1 MGSLR
6 SIGPD
11 EDSTQQAGTI
21 LRMDRIDT
29 LVIGAGVVGLACA
42 RALALAGHEVLIVE
56 REGAIGT
63 GVSSR
68 NSEVIHGGMYYD
80 AGSLKAQLCVRGR
93 HLLYDY
99 LAERGLAHRRCGK
112 LIVATHERETPK
124 LQAILARGQANG
136 VHDLRLVDAAEA
148 RSMEPAVACAAALH
162 SPSTGIVDSHALMT
176 ALLGDAENAGALL
189 ALRSPFAGARR
200 VGGEWIARTGGDD
213 PFELAAR
220 WIVNAAGLGAQAAA
234 RSIEGIAPAAIPTQR
249 LAKGHYF
256 ALAGRAPFS
265 HLIYPTPVDGG
276 LGVHLTLDLGGQAK
290 FGPDVQWLAPEASEA
305 TLDYAVDPAR
315 QAAFE
320 ADIRRYWPG
329 LPAGALQPAYSGV
342 RPKLSGPGEP
352 AADFVIAG
360 PRDHGCVGIVQ
371 LFGIESPG
379 LTAALA
385 VAERVLEIVAAP

>member
-1 MGSLR
+1 
-6 SIGPD
+6 
-11 EDSTQQAGTI
+11 
-21 LRMDRIDT
+21 MDQVDCI
-29 LVIGAGVVGLACA
+29 VIGAGVVGLACA
-42 RALALAGHEVLIVE
+42 RELALAGHEVLVVE

-68 NSEVIHGGMYYD
+68 NSEVVHGGMYYD

-93 HLLYDY
+93 QLLHAY
-99 LAERGLAHRRCGK
+99 LDERGLPHRRCGK
-112 LIVATHERETPK
+112 LIVATSPAELPK

-136 VHDLRLVDAAEA
+136 VHDLALIDAAQA
-148 RSMEPAVACAAALH
+148 REMEPLLACAGALH

-200 VGGEWIARTGGDD
+200 VGEQWIVRTGGDE
-213 PFELAAR
+213 PFEMAAR
-220 WIVNAAGLGAQAAA
+220 WLINCSGIGAQAVA
-234 RSIEGIAPAAIPTQR
+234 RATEGLPAAAIPRQR

-256 ALAGRAPFS
+256 SLAAKSPFS
-265 HLIYPTPVDGG
+265 RLIYPTPVDGG
-276 LGVHLTLDLGGQAK
+276 LGVHLTLDMGGQAK
-290 FGPDVQWLAPEASEA
+290 FGPDVEWLPPDATEA

-315 QAAFE
+315 QAGFE

-329 LPAGALQPAYSGV
+329 LPDGALVPAYSGV
-342 RPKLSGPGEP
+342 RPKISGPGEP

-360 PRDHGCVGIVQ
+360 PSDHGGAGTVQ

-379 LTAALA
+379 LTASMAI
-385 VAERVLEIVAAP
+385 AERVRDLVTRT